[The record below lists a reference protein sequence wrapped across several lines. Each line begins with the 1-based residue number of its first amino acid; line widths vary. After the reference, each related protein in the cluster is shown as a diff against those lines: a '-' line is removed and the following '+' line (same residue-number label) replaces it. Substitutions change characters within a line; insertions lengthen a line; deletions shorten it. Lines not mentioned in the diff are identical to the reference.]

1 MKSKQLYFVAGF
13 IQAISGFIVLPFVL
27 NNTSL
32 EQYGKY
38 LLLITISGFIGI
50 FLNLGLHNV
59 IAAYYTYWNRKN
71 IIYESVALLL
81 AAMLI
86 QAVFISILLFTLIKI
101 INIAI
106 FSNDFLIIVVLV
118 LAFLQTLQLFFQ
130 AFFRMNE
137 NANVYFIST
146 VLFVILDFIFK
157 MSYLT
162 NFEYDLEEF
171 LFVSVA
177 PYIFIYVIFF
187 LYILV
192 KYIYK
197 YELNI
202 KLIQI
207 YYRYSLSMFMANLVG
222 RTTSVFDKPL
232 VVYLMGYEVFAVY
245 GLAQKFNNAVGG
257 FRIILKNIWIA
268 DAIKNFNTK
277 KLIYANKYMLYAISG
292 AVLSEILLLP
302 MYVDLFIE
310 QKLDR
315 LFFNLVTPL
324 ILLNILWVYYYFH
337 LVVVIKKKKS
347 KHMPKIQLL
356 TSVFYLSSLFLVVYF
371 DIYGIVIALYVQ
383 MISLILLTRFYYKK
397 FINHNYLITKEL
409 ILILLVIY
417 SIGFFMNYN
426 MIFT

>member
-1 MKSKQLYFVAGF
+1 
-13 IQAISGFIVLPFVL
+13 
-27 NNTSL
+27 
-32 EQYGKY
+32 
-38 LLLITISGFIGI
+38 
-50 FLNLGLHNV
+50 
-59 IAAYYTYWNRKN
+59 
-71 IIYESVALLL
+71 
-81 AAMLI
+81 
-86 QAVFISILLFTLIKI
+86 
-101 INIAI
+101 
-106 FSNDFLIIVVLV
+106 
-118 LAFLQTLQLFFQ
+118 
-130 AFFRMNE
+130 MNE

-277 KLIYANKYMLYAISG
+277 KSIHANKYMLYAISG
-292 AVLSEILLLP
+292 AVLSAILLLP

-337 LVVVIKKKKS
+337 LVVVIKIKKS

-383 MISLILLTRFYYKK
+383 MISLILLTRFYYKR
-397 FINHNYLITKEL
+397 FINYNYLITKEL
-409 ILILLVIY
+409 IFILLTIY
-417 SIGFFMNYN
+417 SIGLFV
-426 MIFT
+426 T

>member
-1 MKSKQLYFVAGF
+1 MKSKQLYLVAGF

-32 EQYGKY
+32 EQFGKY
-38 LLLITISGFIGI
+38 LLFMTISGFLGI
-50 FLNLGLHNV
+50 FLNLGLHDV
-59 IAAYYTYWNRKN
+59 IAAYYTYWSRRN
-71 IIYESVALLL
+71 IIYENIALLL
-81 AAMLI
+81 TAMFI
-86 QAVFISILLFTLIKI
+86 QSVFISILLFTLIKI

-106 FSNDFLIIVVLV
+106 FSSDFLIIVVLV

-277 KLIYANKYMLYAISG
+277 KSIHANKYMLYAISG
-292 AVLSEILLLP
+292 AVLSAILLLP

-337 LVVVIKKKKS
+337 LVVVIKIKKS

-383 MISLILLTRFYYKK
+383 MISLILLTRFYYKR
-397 FINHNYLITKEL
+397 FINYNYLITKEL
-409 ILILLVIY
+409 IFILLTIY
-417 SIGFFMNYN
+417 SIGLFV
-426 MIFT
+426 T